1 MRDEPHQ
8 TQMASLFQGPRKE
21 DSNLVLAPARGM
33 VSLEMV
39 ELWSFSE
46 KNTSENSWVEV
57 KTS

>member
-8 TQMASLFQGPRKE
+8 TQLASLFQGPWKE
-21 DSNLVLAPARGM
+21 YSNLVLALARGM

-46 KNTSENSWVEV
+46 KNAFEIFWVEV